1 MIEEKTG
8 GIVMLEFD
16 LKEQFKT
23 ATDALVDLENKIK
36 SLTNAL
42 PDPIFIID
50 EQGFY
55 LEVLGGEEKS
65 LYHLLLPT
73 SFFNLIFTVKS

>member
-1 MIEEKTG
+1 
-8 GIVMLEFD
+8 MLEFD

-50 EQGFY
+50 EQG
-55 LEVLGGEEKS
+55 
-65 LYHLLLPT
+65 
-73 SFFNLIFTVKS
+73 LIHREL